1 MSVDHVEL
9 WLRSVSSWTVGR
21 KGEFVDDLEVLSASG
36 FIDDYEVN
44 MWNDH
49 VPDDGVHDLSPRE
62 ETVRDRVAA
71 IREWAGERDYE
82 LPAFSRSTKVR
93 GFDGPSYEA
102 TVLPLAVLVGFEGEE
117 LRWMAPYSDGDEH
130 VSVQD
135 RLDELTARSQDS
147 GESADHSTVE
157 AE

>member
-1 MSVDHVEL
+1 MSEHVEL

-21 KGEFVDDLEVLSASG
+21 NGEFVDDLEALSAQG
-36 FIDDYEVN
+36 VIDNYEVT

-49 VPDDGVHDLSPRE
+49 VPVDGAHDLSARE
-62 ETVRDRVAA
+62 ETVRDRVDA
-71 IREWAGERDYE
+71 IHDWADEHDYE

-102 TVLPLAVLVGFEGEE
+102 TVLPLVVLVGFEDGE
-117 LRWMAPYSDGDEH
+117 LQWTAPYSDGDEH

-135 RLDELTARSQDS
+135 RLEELAARPPESA
-147 GESADHSTVE
+147 ESADYPTVE